1 MYPAKLFKVRATAP
15 TDSTSRT
22 LRKKK
27 ETQIFTAVKFFMPGK
42 I

>member
-27 ETQIFTAVKFFMPGK
+27 TQIFTAVKFFMPRRM
-42 I
+42 